1 MTTRKRVSR
10 FRYLRIA
17 GTVNTWFAVVFLVFT
32 TWIIYL
38 RLQGEDTV
46 LSYFFL
52 CLVPLAAGTG
62 LLSAGRRGQLDLV
75 LGAGATRSQLWWSAL
90 GYAWGIPAVMAT
102 AAMWLSGQLSASG
115 TPLRLSAV
123 LLFAGGVSFCVGL
136 VETRYL
142 AGVLWL
148 LSRFVFFITPGT
160 MNILRQID
168 SGTSLPAP
176 RMLVFAAVAAPECAL
191 SQQMP
196 PAYPVGGA
204 LLGLTA
210 LVMSH
215 YWFRTAE
222 FGGKRS

>member
-1 MTTRKRVSR
+1 MTSRKHVSR

-17 GTVNTWFAVVFLVFT
+17 GTVNTWFALVFLVFAA
-32 TWIIYL
+32 WIIYL
-38 RLQGEDTV
+38 RLQGERTI

-75 LGAGATRSQLWWSAL
+75 LGAGQTRSQLWWSAL
-90 GYAWGIPAVMAT
+90 GYAWAIPAIMA
-102 AAMWLSGQLSASG
+102 AVAIWISGQSEGAP
-115 TPLRLSAV
+115 PLRLSSV
-123 LLFAGGVSFCVGL
+123 LLFTGGVSFCLGL

-148 LSRFVFFITPGT
+148 LSRFLFFITPGT
-160 MNILRQID
+160 MGILRQID
-168 SGTSLPAP
+168 GGKSLPAHP
-176 RMLVFAAVAAPECAL
+176 MLAIAAVAAPESAL
-191 SQQMP
+191 SQHMP
-196 PAYPVGGA
+196 LAYPIGGA

-210 LVMSH
+210 LVTSH